1 MMMVKD
7 AALFVSNVAIPVM
20 SSLVFTVCLVYFL
33 LSNVHHPASLKFL
46 RVFLFSF
53 TAFLLGRPLQVLL
66 GPYPLPL
73 IIVNLR
79 VFLLGGIIA
88 PLVIFMSN
96 FLWRRRSV
104 LMVELAL
111 LCVSLSVLYVVF
123 NTLGT
128 RDSVVLFEVV
138 GVRGYENATP
148 FGAAPYYGREFA
160 LYAQISIGAL
170 LLYVSFLGLRNLW
183 RSGEGGAYLKKNLM
197 INMGLAVFALS
208 FIIGSCLAQ
217 WWLYYTA
224 SFLVVIFFVAAVGYD
239 VQETNFLREKVVPLI
254 EREITSRILVGESES
269 KDLPQFLRLL
279 SASAELNTAVVMR
292 VHVSDVSSLRGGG
305 DLEKGDRISSRL
317 ERELR
322 RYFLEDEV
330 LVLHVGNHRNA
341 ILVKTG
347 EGKTALLREALEGFY
362 RTSSR
367 EGVHLVI
374 GVGRPKESVCR
385 IATSFQEAV
394 YAQQYGEVHHLE
406 GVIEYENLVD
416 PGDGEAFP
424 ASEKES
430 LVSSIK
436 LGHLGSLEEA
446 FGNYFTAVRRWSLDN
461 PEWIRAALYELVGS
475 VAGIPVLS
483 SRIKARIYGH
493 LLSWGVELQRAEDI
507 DSMCRTG
514 LELVRTIGSWVS
526 DHYRQKSSS
535 LVDRARSYVEA
546 RFDRD
551 IDYKEVAR
559 SLNISPSYFLH
570 LFKRET
576 GRTFGEYITSVRVER
591 AKELLREGRLNVTEV
606 AFRVGFK
613 SSNYFSY
620 VFKRYEGVSPTA
632 YRRRATPSST

>member
-20 SSLVFTVCLVYFL
+20 SSLVFSVCLVYFL
-33 LSNVHHPASLKFL
+33 LSNVHHSASLKFL

-96 FLWRRRSV
+96 FFRRRKSL
-104 LMVELAL
+104 LMVELVL
-111 LCVSLSVLYVVF
+111 LCVSLSVLYSVF

-148 FGAAPYYGREFA
+148 FGMAPYYGREFA

-170 LLYVSFLGLRNLW
+170 LLYVSFLGLRDLW

-217 WWLYYTA
+217 WWLYYAA

-254 EREITSRILVGESES
+254 EREVVSRILGGESES
-269 KDLPQFLRLL
+269 KDLPQLLRIL
-279 SASAELNTAVVMR
+279 STSAELNTAVVMR
-292 VHVSDVSSLRGGG
+292 FHVSDGASFGEGGLG
-305 DLEKGDRISSRL
+305 EGDRISFRL

-322 RYFLEDEV
+322 RYFLEEEV
-330 LVLHVGNHRNA
+330 LVLHVGNHRSA

-507 DSMCRTG
+507 DSMYRTG

-551 IDYKEVAR
+551 IDYKDVAR
-559 SLNISPSYFLH
+559 SLNLSPSYFLH

-576 GRTFGEYITSVRVER
+576 GRTFGEYITSVRLER

-632 YRRRATPSST
+632 YRRRAAPSST